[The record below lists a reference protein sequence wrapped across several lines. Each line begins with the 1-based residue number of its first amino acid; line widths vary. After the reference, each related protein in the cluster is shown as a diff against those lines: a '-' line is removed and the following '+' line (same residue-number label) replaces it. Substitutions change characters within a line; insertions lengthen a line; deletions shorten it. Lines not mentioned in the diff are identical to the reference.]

1 METNSNLS
9 KLSEIKN
16 ALSSIINSLPI
27 DADKFME
34 MFYDLT
40 NCEIEYDIFPKLE
53 KIERVTENKELR
65 EYVARDRVYCVES
78 GVEKEYI
85 VEAKVVDIFD
95 TYKTAAIIHEYKI
108 QSIEQIR

>member
-27 DADKFME
+27 DADKLME

-40 NCEIEYDIFPKLE
+40 NCEIEY
-53 KIERVTENKELR
+53 
-65 EYVARDRVYCVES
+65 AVE
-78 GVEKEYI
+78 
-85 VEAKVVDIFD
+85 
-95 TYKTAAIIHEYKI
+95 
-108 QSIEQIR
+108 SIEQIR